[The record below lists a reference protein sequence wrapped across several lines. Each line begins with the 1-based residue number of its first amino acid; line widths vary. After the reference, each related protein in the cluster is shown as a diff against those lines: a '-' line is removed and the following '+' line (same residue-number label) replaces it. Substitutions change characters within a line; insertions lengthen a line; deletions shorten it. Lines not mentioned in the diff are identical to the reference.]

1 MSETLVDYD
10 TKSVNSMADSVN
22 VHAWSG
28 MPDGGYQ
35 FTFVINRTKWLEHQ
49 ESFSRYEK
57 QTHPDSYHE
66 MMSTVWFSMSGK
78 QIEDLY
84 MMHLERKVKGLERL
98 DRVVDSLTPTI
109 GQDGKPRAYKDMF
122 GREIGGDKE

>member
-1 MSETLVDYD
+1 MSETLANYD
-10 TKSVNSMADSVN
+10 TKSVNSMTDSIN

-35 FTFVINRTKWLEHQ
+35 ITFVIDRTKWLEHQ
-49 ESFSRYEK
+49 EEFSRYEK
-57 QTHPDSYHE
+57 QTHPDSFNE

-84 MMHLERKVKGLERL
+84 MMHLERKIKGLERL
-98 DRVVDSLTPTI
+98 DRVNEGTVPMI
-109 GQDGKPRAYKDMF
+109 GQDGKVKDYESEF
-122 GREIGGDKE
+122 E